1 MAGFEHLKHY
11 YRTLEHR
18 SPAGGTI
25 QSFMPDFI
33 HDECQISKANLQPS
47 IKMKLTTT
55 FFGTN
60 TEYGHTCIHVY
71 HRSPLG
77 EKVTKFKCF

>member
-55 FFGTN
+55 FLALIRN
-60 TEYGHTCIHVY
+60 TVIHVY
-71 HRSPLG
+71 MYTIDHH
-77 EKVTKFKCF
+77 